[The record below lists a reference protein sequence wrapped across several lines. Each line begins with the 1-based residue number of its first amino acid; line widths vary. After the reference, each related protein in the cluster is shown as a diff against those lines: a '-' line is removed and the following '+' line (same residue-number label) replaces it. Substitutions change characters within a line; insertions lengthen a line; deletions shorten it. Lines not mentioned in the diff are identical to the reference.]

1 MEKRRSPQS
10 RWGLD
15 FFGLPRNHSANLHSQ
30 IFDMVHYGNGFTVM
44 ELYKMPTHLRNF
56 YYSKL
61 ADAKEKEAEQVKKA
75 NSQGNS
81 PKTPKVRIN
90 R

>member
-1 MEKRRSPQS
+1 
-10 RWGLD
+10 
-15 FFGLPRNHSANLHSQ
+15 
-30 IFDMVHYGNGFTVM
+30 MVHYGNGFTVM

-61 ADAKEKEAEQVKKA
+61 ADAKEKEVEQVKKA

-81 PKTPKVRIN
+81 PKKPKVRIS

>member
-1 MEKRRSPQS
+1 
-10 RWGLD
+10 
-15 FFGLPRNHSANLHSQ
+15 
-30 IFDMVHYGNGFTVM
+30 
-44 ELYKMPTHLRNF
+44 MPTHLRNF